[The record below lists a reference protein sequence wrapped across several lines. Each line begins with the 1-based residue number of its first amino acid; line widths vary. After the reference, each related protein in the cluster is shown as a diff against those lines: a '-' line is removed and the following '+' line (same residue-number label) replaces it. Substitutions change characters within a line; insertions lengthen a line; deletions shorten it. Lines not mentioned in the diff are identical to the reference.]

1 MENNTRAFST
11 LEDGLTYIEHYFRI
25 DLEAITQLINNM
37 VKTLPEEPNEYW
49 MFACV
54 FMIEGMAKHR
64 LWLNQALQSLFDSF
78 DMPDGA
84 PEYEAFVK
92 KISALFDEAMA
103 NTKYY
108 ETYKQAMKWR
118 NKEWDNAPLLKD
130 GQWVR
135 SH

>member
-54 FMIEGMAKHR
+54 NMI
-64 LWLNQALQSLFDSF
+64 S
-78 DMPDGA
+78 
-84 PEYEAFVK
+84 
-92 KISALFDEAMA
+92 
-103 NTKYY
+103 
-108 ETYKQAMKWR
+108 
-118 NKEWDNAPLLKD
+118 
-130 GQWVR
+130 
-135 SH
+135 